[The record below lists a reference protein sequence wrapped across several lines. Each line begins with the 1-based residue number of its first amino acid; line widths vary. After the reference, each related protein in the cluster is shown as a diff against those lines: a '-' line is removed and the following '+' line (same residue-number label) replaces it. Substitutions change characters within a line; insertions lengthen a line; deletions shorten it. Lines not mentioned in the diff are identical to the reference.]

1 MKKSH
6 IYANLILQ
14 DFVEEKIQQCKDK
27 FVSPQF
33 PPVPETFNAMVSEF
47 KAIPSLIQNIP
58 SFQSIKSSLYRHR
71 NTIAGIKR
79 LKCKNVEEFQVP
91 EDYKYF
97 LLADYLYNCNR
108 IVVFCIEEA
117 KNVICEI
124 DHFLCDGTFKSC
136 TEPFTQLY
144 SIHGDFRST
153 ENSTN
158 IIPLIYAYM
167 SRRDEESYTI
177 LFNLIKSQ
185 VPGWQPLKF
194 SIDFEKAAMKAIKA
208 TFPLATLKGCHTH
221 FKKAIWNKG
230 RDLKLTTSADIFKFR
245 EVALTTVLPL
255 LPETEIRNGWLY
267 ITHRDTTDPDI
278 LKFRKYVEVQW
289 LKDDFIPVWCVFGE
303 RHRTTNAV
311 AGWHHKL
318 NSAMSK
324 KNPNIMHALSVLRED
339 ACFFFVKKMQI
350 SKKKRTVQQTKKKVC
365 LQ

>member
-1 MKKSH
+1 MKKG
-6 IYANLILQ
+6 
-14 DFVEEKIQQCKDK
+14 
-27 FVSPQF
+27 
-33 PPVPETFNAMVSEF
+33 PPP
-47 KAIPSLIQNIP
+47 K
-58 SFQSIKSSLYRHR
+58 
-71 NTIAGIKR
+71 
-79 LKCKNVEEFQVP
+79 
-91 EDYKYF
+91 
-97 LLADYLYNCNR
+97 YNCNR

-167 SRRDEESYTI
+167 SHRDEESYTI
-177 LFNLIKSQ
+177 IFNLIKSQ

-194 SIDFEKAAMKAIKA
+194 LIDFEKAAMKAIKA

-221 FKKAIWNKG
+221 FKKAIWKKG

-278 LKFRKYVEVQW
+278 LKIRKYVEVQW

-311 AGWHHKL
+311 RWHHKL

-350 SKKKRTVQQTKKKVC
+350 SQKKEPSNKRKKKYVYSDQFIQETQLELVNAKY
-365 LQ
+365 L